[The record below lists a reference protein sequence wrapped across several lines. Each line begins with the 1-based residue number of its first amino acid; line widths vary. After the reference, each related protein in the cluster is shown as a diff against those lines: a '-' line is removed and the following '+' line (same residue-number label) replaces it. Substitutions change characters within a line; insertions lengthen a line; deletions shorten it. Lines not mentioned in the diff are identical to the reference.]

1 MNLFDNDID
10 EIANLLPYD
19 GTVHYYGKL
28 LSNTEANRYLKRL
41 LETIAWKHDEAVMFG
56 KHIVTKRKVAWYGD
70 EAYSYTYSKKTK
82 QALPWTDE
90 LKTLKGLVEQKTE
103 TKFNSCLLNLYHNGD
118 EGMSWHSDDEKDL
131 EANSA
136 IASLSLG
143 AERKFSF
150 RHKLSKET
158 VALMLEHGS
167 LLVMKDTTQTHWHH
181 QLPKTKKVTKPRIN
195 LTFRKMA
202 K

>member
-1 MNLFDNDID
+1 MHLFDNDID
-10 EIANLLPYD
+10 ETTNLLPYD

-28 LSNTEANRYLKRL
+28 LSKAEADQYFDRL
-41 LETIAWKHDEAVMFG
+41 WDTIAWQHDEAIMFG
-56 KHIVTKRKVAWYGD
+56 KHIITKRKVAWYGD

-90 LKTLKGLVEQKTE
+90 IKALKNLVEQKTE

-118 EGMSWHSDDEKDL
+118 EGMSWHSDDEKAL
-131 EANSA
+131 EENSA

-143 AERKFSF
+143 AVRKFSF
-150 RHKLSKET
+150 RHKQSKET

-167 LLVMKDTTQTHWHH
+167 LLVMKDSTQTHWHH
-181 QLPKTKKVTKPRIN
+181 QLPKTKKVTEPRIN
-195 LTFRKMA
+195 LTFRRMNC
-202 K
+202 